1 MTLLGVVGIDPMRAV
16 VNGRAQEGLPRPSVA
31 TASHASPYFNRL
43 HRFYPAP
50 QALSMRHSTSHLLEN
65 LIHLRAFTM
74 MTCRTMLSG
83 LLNTLAVSEYFSH
96 ALPRLG
102 ATIGHHC
109 DRNFFPTKLS
119 ANLKQMLPWAKVR
132 DRSGRE

>member
-1 MTLLGVVGIDPMRAV
+1 MMHFVEQQTECSMSLLFK
-16 VNGRAQEGLPRPSVA
+16 
-31 TASHASPYFNRL
+31 AS
-43 HRFYPAP
+43 
-50 QALSMRHSTSHLLEN
+50 
-65 LIHLRAFTM
+65 
-74 MTCRTMLSG
+74 

-109 DRNFFPTKLS
+109 DRNFFPAKLS

-132 DRSGRE
+132 DKSGRE

>member
-1 MTLLGVVGIDPMRAV
+1 MMHNFVEQLTKCSMSLLFK
-16 VNGRAQEGLPRPSVA
+16 
-31 TASHASPYFNRL
+31 AS
-43 HRFYPAP
+43 
-50 QALSMRHSTSHLLEN
+50 
-65 LIHLRAFTM
+65 
-74 MTCRTMLSG
+74 

-119 ANLKQMLPWAKVR
+119 ANLKQMLPRAKVR
-132 DRSGRE
+132 DKSGRE